1 MRDGFFK
8 AVEDL
13 SEERD
18 NIYILTA
25 DLGFGLFDKFR
36 NKYPERFYDIGVA
49 EANMIGIAS
58 GLALS
63 GKNVYCYS
71 IIPFLVMRAFE
82 QIRIDIAYQN
92 LNVKLIGAGGGFTYG
107 LEGFTHFALED
118 LALMRVL
125 PNMTVVVPCDY
136 FEAQEFARLSYDYN
150 SPIYIRLGRNNEPNI
165 HQQKPNIKI
174 GEGLILTQGNDLA
187 IFSIGSMISVALDIH
202 DILGKHGLWASV
214 VNMHT
219 LKPLDEKLIK
229 RYSEKYKAIFTIEE
243 HYISGGLGSAVA
255 EVLAENSYSGI
266 FKRFGIPL
274 NPKKTIGNAELRR
287 NFYGLNAKNI
297 SDDIL
302 EVLKN
307 KNTKYGNFA

>member
-1 MRDGFFK
+1 MRDSFFK
-8 AVEDL
+8 VIDDL
-13 SEERD
+13 SREKD
-18 NIYILTA
+18 DIYMLTA
-25 DLGFGLFDKFR
+25 DLGFGLFDNFR

-49 EANMIGIAS
+49 EAYMIGIAA

-71 IIPFLVMRAFE
+71 IIPFLIMRAYE

-118 LALMRVL
+118 LALMRAL
-125 PNMTVVVPCDY
+125 PNMTIIVPCDPS
-136 FEAQEFARLSYDYN
+136 EAQEFARLSYDYN
-150 SPIYIRLGRNNEPNI
+150 SPIYIRLGRNNEANI
-165 HQQKPNIKI
+165 HQQKPNIEIEK
-174 GEGLILTQGNDLA
+174 GLILTRGNDVA
-187 IFSIGSMISVALDIH
+187 IFSIGSMISVALDVH
-202 DILGKHGLWASV
+202 DILAKHGMGVSV
-214 VNMHT
+214 VNIHT
-219 LKPLDEKLIK
+219 LKPLDEALIK
-229 RYSEKYKAIFTIEE
+229 RYSDEYNAIFTIEE

-255 EVLAENSYSGI
+255 EVLVENSYSGI

-274 NPKKTIGNAELRR
+274 NLKKTIGNAEFRR

-297 SDDIL
+297 SEDIL
-302 EVLKN
+302 KVLEN

>member
-1 MRDGFFK
+1 MRESFFK
-8 AVEDL
+8 VIDELSWEKED
-13 SEERD
+13 
-18 NIYILTA
+18 IYILTA
-25 DLGFGLFDKFR
+25 DLGFGLFDNFR

-49 EANMIGIAS
+49 EANMIGIAA

-71 IIPFLVMRAFE
+71 IIPFLIMRAYE

-118 LALMRVL
+118 LALMRAL
-125 PNMTVVVPCDY
+125 PNMTVIVPCDC
-136 FEAQEFARLSYDYN
+136 FEAQEFARVSYDYN

-165 HQQKPNIKI
+165 HRQKPNIEI
-174 GEGLILTQGNDLA
+174 GKGLILTQGNDLA
-187 IFSIGSMISVALDIH
+187 IFSTGSMVSVALDIH
-202 DILGKHGLWASV
+202 DTLGKLGLWASV

-274 NPKKTIGNAELRR
+274 NLKKTIGNAEFRR
-287 NFYGLNAKNI
+287 NCYGLNPQNI

-302 EVLKN
+302 KVLESK
-307 KNTKYGNFA
+307 KTKFENLV